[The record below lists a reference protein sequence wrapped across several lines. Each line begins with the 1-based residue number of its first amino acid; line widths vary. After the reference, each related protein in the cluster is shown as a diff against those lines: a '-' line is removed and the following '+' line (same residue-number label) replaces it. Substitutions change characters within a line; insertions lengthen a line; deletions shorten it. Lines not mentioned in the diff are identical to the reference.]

1 MDNQVIQATLGRRQG
16 QKAKKVKKNTTQK
29 TETNEQHRPHKKPR
43 RNPGDCDGQAVPV
56 SYKTTTML
64 LILKSGSIFVAMN
77 ST

>member
-43 RNPGDCDGQAVPV
+43 RNPGDVFLSCFTQI
-56 SYKTTTML
+56 M
-64 LILKSGSIFVAMN
+64 IRFI
-77 ST
+77 